1 MVPLGVTNMSRGDQG
16 RMNLF
21 CIFQYKSTRSH
32 MQSKRNKMLTDLG
45 KILPSP
51 PPPSPTPKISFVR
64 VLKNSHRL
72 ITNWG
77 SVFRGRMN
85 IGAE

>member
-1 MVPLGVTNMSRGDQG
+1 MYVCMYIYIHVMVPLGVTNMSRGDQG

-45 KILPSP
+45 KILP
-51 PPPSPTPKISFVR
+51 
-64 VLKNSHRL
+64 
-72 ITNWG
+72 WG
-77 SVFRGRMN
+77 GGGGREAERSRGR
-85 IGAE
+85 GGG